1 MNLILII
8 QSIFNTSHPQVKH
21 LFIINGLDQ
30 SCAHCESWVCVYIGK
45 YINVSRLLKQN
56 DNTNRQYLQ
65 HCNSASHYIYI
76 YDSLLQMPLE
86 LNLKIHSRSVY

>member
-8 QSIFNTSHPQVKH
+8 QSIFNTSHPPGQA
-21 LFIINGLDQ
+21 FIYFIWPRPELRTLRISG
-30 SCAHCESWVCVYIGK
+30 VCVHWQ
-45 YINVSRLLKQN
+45 INVSRLLKQN